1 MERLSTEEVMATSN
15 RSADELSR
23 GLLQFNPKR
32 DLPMLLAV
40 RNATFISHGQL
51 YTHLVAQGTESNRQ
65 GFCWR
70 LKRLVDAGV
79 IQRMAQVVPFSGATY
94 AITRDGLS
102 CLESCGEGLISLT
115 SDSKSLPN
123 FRQAAHYLELGEI
136 RNALRKTRILKK
148 WIADIE
154 LKSMNLAIDH
164 PLAKDYD
171 AVADLAH
178 EGGLTVVV
186 GIEYERT
193 LKSSQRYAEIVD
205 VIKQERQIDFLIY
218 LTASMDLVYQLKAQ
232 FEDLDFPTVIA
243 PSGAFCRNP
252 LELPM
257 HSTIFRGPRKATLSE
272 LLSAIE
278 AGRRSS

>member
-1 MERLSTEEVMATSN
+1 MATSN
-15 RSADELSR
+15 GLHDDLPR

-32 DLPMLLAV
+32 DLPMILAV

-79 IQRMAQVVPFSGATY
+79 IQKMAQVVPFSGATY
-94 AITRDGLS
+94 AITREGLS

-115 SDSKSLPN
+115 SESKSLPN
-123 FRQAAHYLELGEI
+123 FRQAPHYLELGEI
-136 RNALRKTRILKK
+136 RNALRKARILKK
-148 WIADIE
+148 WIADVE
-154 LKSMNLAIDH
+154 LKSMNLAIDQ

-171 AVADLAH
+171 AVADLVL
-178 EGGLTVVV
+178 EGGTTFVA

-193 LKSSQRYAEIVD
+193 LKSSQRYAEIVKA
-205 VIKQERQIDFLIY
+205 IKEERQIDLLIY
-218 LTASMDLVYQLKAQ
+218 LTASMDLVYQLKAE

-243 PSGAFCRNP
+243 TSGAFCRNP
-252 LELPM
+252 LELSM
-257 HSTIFRGPRKATLSE
+257 HSTIFRGPRRATLSE
-272 LLSAIE
+272 LLLAIE
-278 AGRRSS
+278 AGRRTS

>member
-1 MERLSTEEVMATSN
+1 MERFSTEEVKGTS
-15 RSADELSR
+15 SASQDDLPN
-23 GLLQFNPKR
+23 GFLQFNPKR
-32 DLPMLLAV
+32 DLPMILAV

-51 YTHLVAQGTESNRQ
+51 YAHLVSQGTESNRQ

-70 LKRLVDAGV
+70 LKRLADAGV
-79 IQRMAQVVPFSGATY
+79 IQKMAQVVPFSGATY
-94 AITRDGLS
+94 AITREGLS

-115 SDSKSLPN
+115 SESKSLPN

-136 RNALRKTRILKK
+136 RNALRRARILKR
-148 WIADIE
+148 WIADVE
-154 LKSMNLAIDH
+154 LKSMNLAIDQ

-171 AVADLAH
+171 AVADLAL
-178 EGGLTVVV
+178 EGGSTVVV

-193 LKSSQRYAEIVD
+193 LKSSQRYSEIVNA
-205 VIKQERQIDFLIY
+205 IKEERQIDLLIY
-218 LTASMDLVYQLKAQ
+218 LTASMDLVYQLKAK

-257 HSTIFRGPRKATLSE
+257 HSTILPGPQKATLSE
-272 LLSAIE
+272 LVSAIE
-278 AGRRSS
+278 AGRRS